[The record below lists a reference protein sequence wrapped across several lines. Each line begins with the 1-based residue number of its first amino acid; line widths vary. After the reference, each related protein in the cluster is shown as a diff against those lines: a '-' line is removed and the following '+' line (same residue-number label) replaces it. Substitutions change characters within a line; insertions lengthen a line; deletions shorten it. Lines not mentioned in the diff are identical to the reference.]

1 VAEVR
6 GERPLGLRERK
17 KRRTR
22 ATLID
27 AAIGLCDRQGFDGTT
42 VDQIA
47 AIADVSPRTF
57 SRYFATKDAI
67 ALALI
72 DEVLDIAA
80 AELARQPLELGH
92 FEALRRAF
100 VAVARGTELA
110 PGGPLSADRLLQILR
125 ITVSSATLRQAAVEF
140 RASALDEVVA
150 ARMGTSVDDRRVR
163 LFAAVWGA
171 LLMTALSD
179 FAHGV
184 TDATGVTID
193 DVVGA
198 FEDTYAEFAGEIA
211 GLGQRV

>member
-1 VAEVR
+1 MAEVR
-6 GERPLGLRERK
+6 GERPIGLRERK

-57 SRYFATKDAI
+57 SRYFPTKDAI

-100 VAVARGTELA
+100 VAVARGTKLA
-110 PGGPLSADRLLQILR
+110 PGGALSADRLLQILR

-150 ARMGTSVDDRRVR
+150 ERMGTSVEDRRVK

-179 FAHGV
+179 LAHDV
-184 TDATGVTID
+184 TDAAGVSID
-193 DVVGA
+193 DVVDA

-211 GLGQRV
+211 GIGQRV

>member
-6 GERPLGLRERK
+6 GERPIGLRERK

-27 AAIGLCDRQGFDGTT
+27 AAIGLCDRQGFDRTT

-110 PGGPLSADRLLQILR
+110 PGGGLSADRLLQILR

-150 ARMGTSVDDRRVR
+150 ERMGTTVEDRRVK

-179 FAHGV
+179 VAHDVTGAAGV
-184 TDATGVTID
+184 SID
-193 DVVGA
+193 DVVDA

-211 GLGQRV
+211 GIGQRV

>member
-6 GERPLGLRERK
+6 GERPIGLRERK

-110 PGGPLSADRLLQILR
+110 PGGGLSADRLLQILR

-150 ARMGTSVDDRRVR
+150 ERMGTTVEDRRVK

-179 FAHGV
+179 VAHDVTGAAGV
-184 TDATGVTID
+184 SID
-193 DVVGA
+193 DVVDA

-211 GLGQRV
+211 GIGQRV